1 MCLLTY
7 IVFSIYVNISS
18 SLSLVTG
25 FYRNRYITYTY
36 NEEKKGERNPRQN
49 KYITNYWIKAIH
61 FRSLIVYI
69 SKGHTQM

>member
-1 MCLLTY
+1 MHPLSAYLTY
-7 IVFSIYVNISS
+7 IVFSIYMNISA

-49 KYITNYWIKAIH
+49 KYITIELKQFI
-61 FRSLIVYI
+61 L
-69 SKGHTQM
+69 GP